1 MKRLKF
7 SVVIFLTLF
16 MTLFYCTVLHA
27 SEADLILKILL
38 KKGIITEKE
47 YQEVKEELSKEKI
60 KEAKTEKK
68 EPAEQ
73 ENAKEEFSKRIS
85 LSGSLYGEY
94 RWMKNR
100 DITDPDTDSTSDL
113 YLRKLE
119 LGIEANLTDWITAT
133 TVLNSEWIGDDL
145 NEGDE
150 RITVDEAT
158 LTLQDEDFPLYL
170 VLGKRTQP
178 FGVFENHLITD
189 PMTQDAYETKRVGI
203 TAGYTGPMGL
213 DLSVTVYKGEEQME
227 HLFESGLFEDTLRRA
242 GEATD
247 DVGSYIVSATVE
259 PFEYL
264 TLFGGY
270 LSEPGRGSR
279 NETINGGISLVP
291 PFVEGLRFDAEYM
304 KALNRELYD
313 GIGKEYKEGVFSATL
328 AYEFVVRERKTIGG
342 GLFAARRAHLVS
354 EPLEIALRYEHFDD
368 DGMSDDLGV
377 WTVKDRYSAGAR
389 YSFYNDAE
397 TGFNAFLAG
406 EYRHT
411 ELRVHTDMNDSNDEV
426 YLRLGVDF

>member
-1 MKRLKF
+1 MVKKG
-7 SVVIFLTLF
+7 IFLLLTVFVGLF
-16 MTLFYCTVLHA
+16 LFSFAVSSYA
-27 SEADLILKILL
+27 GGADLILKILL
-38 KKGIITEKE
+38 KKGIITQKE
-47 YQEVKEELSKEKI
+47 YKEIKEELKGKKTVEEKEM
-60 KEAKTEKK
+60 EKK
-68 EPAEQ
+68 QSAKKECTSLS
-73 ENAKEEFSKRIS
+73 ENIS
-85 LSGSLYGEY
+85 ISGSLYGEY

-113 YLRKLE
+113 YLRKIE
-119 LGIEANLTDWITAT
+119 LAVDAQLLDWITASA
-133 TVLNSEWIGDDL
+133 VFNSEWIGDDL
-145 NEGDE
+145 NQGDE
-150 RITVDEAT
+150 KVTVDEAT
-158 LTLQDEDFPLYL
+158 ITMQDDDFPLYL
-170 VLGKRTQP
+170 VIGKRTQP
-178 FGVFENHLITD
+178 FGVFENHLVTD

-213 DLSVTVYKGEEQME
+213 DLSVTVYKGEEQMN
-227 HLFESGLFEDTLRRA
+227 HLFESGLFDDTVKRA

-247 DVGSYIVSATVE
+247 DVGSYIISATVE
-259 PFEYL
+259 PLEYL

-304 KALNRELYD
+304 KALNREEYD
-313 GIGKEYKEGVFSATL
+313 SIDKEYREGVFSATL
-328 AYEFVVRERKTIGG
+328 AYEFVVRNRKTIGG

-354 EPLEIALRYEHFDD
+354 EPLELALRYEHFDD
-368 DGMSDDLGV
+368 DGMSDDLGI

-389 YSFYNDAE
+389 YSFYTDEE
-397 TGFNAFLAG
+397 TGFNAFVAG

-411 ELRVHTDMNDSNDEV
+411 ELRVHTDMKDSNDEV